1 MKSEVFKNLPV
12 SYGVHGHLSS
22 FLWSASSITQS
33 TAVQVHSL
41 HNRSAMR
48 PTNKQSA
55 LQKVIKLV
63 FHITQFSLLNLT
75 SSALQKGIFSLDLM
89 IARSIA
95 ELPSSLTTFRVIK
108 SK

>member
-1 MKSEVFKNLPV
+1 MKSEFFLKKNNYIPV
-12 SYGVHGHLSS
+12 SDGVHGHLSS

-63 FHITQFSLLNLT
+63 FHITQPFHL
-75 SSALQKGIFSLDLM
+75 
-89 IARSIA
+89 
-95 ELPSSLTTFRVIK
+95 
-108 SK
+108 